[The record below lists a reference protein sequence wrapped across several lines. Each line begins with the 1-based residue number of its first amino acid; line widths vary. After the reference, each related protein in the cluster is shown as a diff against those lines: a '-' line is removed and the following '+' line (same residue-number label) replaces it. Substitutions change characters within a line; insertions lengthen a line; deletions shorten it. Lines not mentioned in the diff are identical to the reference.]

1 MSINQSM
8 ERLIEKIEAIRR
20 EPEHIRMRYV
30 MLSVLVSM
38 VLVLILWIF
47 SIYEGFRS
55 VADQP
60 TSIPEM
66 NLPKAPSFDD
76 MSGAGATK
84 TLPTGEDF
92 FQSEQMRKR
101 DGSGIVAP

>member
-1 MSINQSM
+1 M

-38 VLVLILWIF
+38 ILVILLFVF

-55 VADQP
+55 VRDESV
-60 TSIPEM
+60 SIPEL
-66 NLPKAPSFDD
+66 NLPKAPSFED
-76 MSGAGATK
+76 MSGVGGSK
-84 TLPTGEDF
+84 KVPTGEDF
-92 FQSEQMRKR
+92 LQSEQMRKSLR
-101 DGSGIVAP
+101 NDMVTP

>member
-1 MSINQSM
+1 M
-8 ERLIEKIEAIRR
+8 ERLLEKIEAIRR

-30 MLSVLVSM
+30 MLSVIVSM
-38 VLVLILWIF
+38 VFVLLLWMF

-60 TSIPEM
+60 ASVPDL

-76 MSGAGATK
+76 ISGIGTMK
-84 TLPTGEDF
+84 KVPTGEEF
-92 FQSEQMRKR
+92 LQSEQMRKPVG
-101 DGSGIVAP
+101 DDTGAP

>member
-1 MSINQSM
+1 M

-30 MLSVLVSM
+30 MISVLISM
-38 VLVLILWIF
+38 FLILLLWIF

-60 TSIPEM
+60 VSVPVL
-66 NLPKAPSFDD
+66 NLPKAPSFEDI
-76 MSGAGATK
+76 SGTGATK
-84 TLPTGEDF
+84 KSPTGEEF
-92 FQSEQMRKR
+92 LQSEQMRKPM
-101 DGSGIVAP
+101 GSDTNTP